1 MLPCKLDTDGYILH
15 FSLQYIDLEKLV
27 SGTYLGD
34 FCSNYVMKLLQ
45 SYKAQVL
52 LHGDGMRS
60 YKIIRNPLDCAT

>member
-1 MLPCKLDTDGYILH
+1 MLPCKLDTDGYILLH

-52 LHGDGMRS
+52 
-60 YKIIRNPLDCAT
+60 